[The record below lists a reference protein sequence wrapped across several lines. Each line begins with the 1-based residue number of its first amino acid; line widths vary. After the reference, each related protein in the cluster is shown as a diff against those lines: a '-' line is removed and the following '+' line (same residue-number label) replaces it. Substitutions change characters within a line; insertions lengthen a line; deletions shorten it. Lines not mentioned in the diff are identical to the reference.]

1 MSWRTVVLSKRAK
14 IEYSLGYM
22 VIRGEEVHRIFME
35 EVETVMIETTAVSLT
50 AAWINECLHQKIK
63 IIFCDERR
71 NPAGEILPYRGSH
84 DSSRQIRSQL
94 KWDSCLKK
102 EIWAQIVKEKIDK
115 QKQVL
120 IAFECSKEAR
130 LLERYMKEVEPG
142 DITNREGHAAKVYFN
157 ALWGKDFSRR
167 DETVEN
173 GALNYGYAVILSAC
187 NREIAASG
195 YMTQIGLFHDNIF
208 NPFNL
213 GSDLMEP
220 FRPMVDMIV
229 LRMAPQKLTT
239 EEKHQLIDILN
250 RQVLIKGKKTT
261 VTHAIGIYCRSVFRA
276 LEEQD
281 LSLLSFYSEI
291 YEE

>member
-50 AAWINECLHQKIK
+50 AAWINECLHRKIK

-187 NREIAASG
+187 NR
-195 YMTQIGLFHDNIF
+195 
-208 NPFNL
+208 
-213 GSDLMEP
+213 
-220 FRPMVDMIV
+220 
-229 LRMAPQKLTT
+229 
-239 EEKHQLIDILN
+239 
-250 RQVLIKGKKTT
+250 GKSPLQ
-261 VTHAIGIYCRSVFRA
+261 AI
-276 LEEQD
+276 
-281 LSLLSFYSEI
+281 
-291 YEE
+291 